1 MVRCLFGPQ
10 NHLGF
15 ILCSLC
21 MRSTHHA
28 SLHSTLQH
36 PYLAHAPKT
45 SALVC
50 CHSLL
55 LVKEFSQLGVKGII
69 YITSFEISTTSTQ
82 KEVGGRTCGWER
94 EWVIDRRRWQRKLG
108 MGSGMQVESEQDF
121 QIFSAFYHLW
131 ASTTAGKIAL
141 KDLLAKSLGSFQ
153 PPEHF
158 FQDHTPTAL
167 TSPLSLSLLLPTTWL
182 KLTWLDCGSACS
194 SNWKQEVT
202 QVPHSVIQR
211 LFTVSVCHAISGSFK
226 LSWRHSKES
235 LFLS

>member
-1 MVRCLFGPQ
+1 MIHCLFGPQ
-10 NHLGF
+10 NHLSF

-28 SLHSTLQH
+28 SLHSTVQH

-45 SALVC
+45 SALVY

-69 YITSFEISTTSTQ
+69 SIISFKISTTSTR
-82 KEVGGRTCGWER
+82 KEVGGRICRCKR
-94 EWVIDRRRWQRKLG
+94 EWVIDRSRWQRKLG
-108 MGSGMQVESEQDF
+108 MGSGMQVESEHDF

-153 PPEHF
+153 SPEHSF
-158 FQDHTPTAL
+158 RTIH
-167 TSPLSLSLLLPTTWL
+167 PLLWPLPFHYPSSFLPPDSSLPGWAVAQLVLLIGSRKLP
-182 KLTWLDCGSACS
+182 KS
-194 SNWKQEVT
+194 
-202 QVPHSVIQR
+202 HIQ
-211 LFTVSVCHAISGSFK
+211 
-226 LSWRHSKES
+226 
-235 LFLS
+235 